1 MPRAQKASGGGSAKK
16 RKDRRQAKFNPG
28 VGPHSVKPVGGGDA
42 LAPPRLEPKRKP
54 PGKLGKKRKAEL
66 GGGGGGSRDLD
77 DAADAAARATKKPK
91 RPPGASDRGGGSQKK
106 KPPPTRKEQKE
117 WSNEQKALQ
126 KPNFQLVQTIVG
138 LWERLRVKKIA
149 KSDRRALV
157 DAIFDAAKGKVPEI
171 ANNHKGSRVIQA
183 LLKYGTP
190 EERESVYAVRSQ
202 IAPLAKSLYGH
213 PRPETRGRHLQG
225 ETPRAPGS
233 RQGQRPL
240 PGQAPRRV
248 AGARE
253 PVLPRPA
260 QGEARHA
267 RRIYG
272 SESALFGAGDKEP
285 SPPSATPC
293 SANPSP
299 SARACSAR

>member
-1 MPRAQKASGGGSAKK
+1 MHREQKASGGGSAKK

-183 LLKYGTP
+183 LLKHGTP
-190 EERESVYAVRSQ
+190 DQCASVYSECVPHVA
-202 IAPLAKSLYGH
+202 ALAKSLYGH
-213 PRPETRGRHLQG
+213 FIVKRLVDATPTRELPDLLSHLRGKIRVLAKHPVGSQVL
-225 ETPRAPGS
+225 EHLYHPAPN
-233 RQGQRPL
+233 
-240 PGQAPRRV
+240 AEKAKMRV
-248 AGARE
+248 E
-253 PVLPRPA
+253 F
-260 QGEARHA
+260 
-267 RRIYG
+267 YG
-272 SESALFGAGDKEP
+272 SEYAFLGAGGLGGGDAGDCRVYK
-285 SPPSATPC
+285 
-293 SANPSP
+293 
-299 SARACSAR
+299 